1 MCTSRV
7 LNRHSPPILTIHGD
21 ADPIVPYDHAV
32 RFHAALDRA
41 GVVNQL
47 HTVKG
52 GSHGGF
58 TVEQTIEAY
67 RVIREFL
74 SRVPRDGG
82 H

>member
-1 MCTSRV
+1 
-7 LNRHSPPILTIHGD
+7 
-21 ADPIVPYDHAV
+21 V
-32 RFHAALDRA
+32 RLHAALDRA

-58 TVEQTIEAY
+58 TVEQAIEAY